1 MYRIPTGFTPSVKS
15 HGNCKSDI
23 PFHPTWASTKH
34 RIKEECLVQEPDST
48 VSSITAEVGGI
59 VGASAPGILP
69 RNSKQVVNFK
79 KKVKYSSN
87 CTSSIAD
94 DELFVVMQRAYS
106 DDPAHKFIRAVN
118 AAPEPAIVVAT
129 ASQLN
134 DLARFCTSSFE
145 SSVLTVD
152 PTFCLGDFDVTL
164 ITTRHL
170 LLQSKRF
177 KESPVLVGPACIHYK
192 KSFSTYVFF
201 ASTIVGQCRELEGV
215 RAIGTDGEL
224 ALIDAFKH
232 EFGFAQH
239 LTCFIHV
246 RRNVKDKLREYSISS
261 QLATEILDDVFGK
274 KLGSVYIKGLVDSI
288 DTADFDEKEKMLFVK
303 WRNSE
308 HTSESNIEGFIDW
321 FHRFKSPVVRESM
334 ISAVREECGL
344 GSPPMPYH
352 NKFIRNC

>member
-1 MYRIPTGFTPSVKS
+1 M
-15 HGNCKSDI
+15 
-23 PFHPTWASTKH
+23 
-34 RIKEECLVQEPDST
+34 
-48 VSSITAEVGGI
+48 
-59 VGASAPGILP
+59 
-69 RNSKQVVNFK
+69 
-79 KKVKYSSN
+79 
-87 CTSSIAD
+87 
-94 DELFVVMQRAYS
+94 
-106 DDPAHKFIRAVN
+106 
-118 AAPEPAIVVAT
+118 
-129 ASQLN
+129 
-134 DLARFCTSSFE
+134 
-145 SSVLTVD
+145 
-152 PTFCLGDFDVTL
+152 
-164 ITTRHL
+164 
-170 LLQSKRF
+170 
-177 KESPVLVGPACIHYK
+177 LVGPACIHYK

-344 GSPPMPYH
+344 GSPPMPCIHDY
-352 NKFIRNC
+352 FAELNCLTFSTH